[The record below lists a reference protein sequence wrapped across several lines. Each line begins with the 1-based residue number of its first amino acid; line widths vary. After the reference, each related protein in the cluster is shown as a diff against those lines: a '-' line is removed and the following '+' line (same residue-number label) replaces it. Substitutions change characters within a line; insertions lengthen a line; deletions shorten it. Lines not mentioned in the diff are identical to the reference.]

1 MIDYMDEIVEAVKR
15 LAIDAKD
22 ITKEIITMLADAG
35 ATAIII
41 LTKALLL
48 ITAPAWVLPYAIF
61 RDLQQDNNDGRCE
74 KPDCKNCPFPPCDE
88 RRGGE

>member
-1 MIDYMDEIVEAVKR
+1 MIEYMDEIVEAVKR

-22 ITKEIITMLADAG
+22 TMKEIITMLADAG

-48 ITAPAWVLPYAIF
+48 ITAPAWILPYAIF
-61 RDLQQDNNDGRCE
+61 RDLQQDNNDGCCE
-74 KPDCKNCPFPPCDE
+74 KPDCKSCPFPPCDE
-88 RRGGE
+88 RRDGE